1 MIKKVFAA
9 IAVTTVL
16 LSCGG
21 DSNKAE
27 EKKDATETTTEDL
40 SNNPVYKEGLE
51 LVSGNDCF
59 TCHKLD
65 EKLTGPAYA
74 DVAAKYSDAADTTIA
89 RLAQTIIKGGSGN
102 WGSIPMTAHAGL
114 SEDDAQKMVKYILL
128 LKK

>member
-9 IAVTTVL
+9 IAVTTLL

-21 DSNKAE
+21 DSKKSE
-27 EKKDATETTTEDL
+27 EKAATETTTEDL

-74 DVAAKYSDAADTTIA
+74 DVAAKYTSAEDTTIS

-114 SEDDAQKMVKYILL
+114 SEDDAKKMVKYILL